1 MSAPRRSPRFRDLS
15 AWLAAALV
23 TVLLL
28 LAAGCAGRRPVPLRP
43 EPVPYADTTPIPE
56 PESRSPAKG
65 RRLAD
70 PGISLQVERAWDLR
84 RALGERR
91 EALNITRFDDV
102 VSSAWFQHRNGRRRL
117 TPEVV
122 AAGPPGSPP
131 DTTRPITIVAA
142 KKEGVTPGF
151 TVEDAR
157 GVGFVLRF
165 DPPGHLHLM
174 SAADAITSRL
184 FHAAGYHV
192 PADHVIRV
200 DTADLRIA
208 PGTRVSTLKD
218 ARLMSRRDI
227 RVLLRRTE
235 SLPDGEFLALASRWT
250 PGISKGPFF
259 FGGRREDDPNDHYQ
273 HQHRR
278 ELRGMKV
285 VAAWLNRD
293 DTHFAN
299 TLDTYVEPGY
309 LRHYLIDFGASLGS
323 ASIDANTPRDGRE
336 YHVDVGY
343 IAARLLSLGFWT
355 ARWQGREQ
363 TDYHPA
369 IGYIPVESFRP
380 GEWKATF
387 PNPAFDAMTVRDGY
401 WGAKLVG
408 SFSDAQIRAAV
419 SAGQLPSAALEDTLA
434 EIISHRRDRT
444 VEYWYSRVTPVEDP
458 SAELVGGDRGPAG
471 RGRGSDAGN
480 REARELVVSFR
491 DLGLEHGL
499 SGARETRY
507 RWRFKHPSRGLEVR
521 GARPAEPDGLQEIRV
536 ALPAKARG
544 GGQPGPREALATLR
558 VTAERPASSGRPAV
572 IHLRWRGPGKGYV
585 VAGLEH

>member
-1 MSAPRRSPRFRDLS
+1 MI
-15 AWLAAALV
+15 
-23 TVLLL
+23 L
-28 LAAGCAGRRPVPLRP
+28 LALASGGCAGRRPVPLRL
-43 EPVPYADTTPIPE
+43 EPVPYADTVPIPE

-70 PGISLQVERAWDLR
+70 PGISVQVERAWDLR

-102 VSSAWFQHRNGRRRL
+102 VSSAWFRHRNDRRPL
-117 TPEVV
+117 TPEEV
-122 AAGPPGSPP
+122 AQGPIGSPP
-131 DTTRPITIVAA
+131 DTSRPITIVAA

-157 GVGFVLRF
+157 GHRYAMTF

-192 PADHVIRV
+192 PADHVVRI

-208 PGTRVSTLKD
+208 PGTRVSTLEH
-218 ARLMSRRDI
+218 ARPMTREDI
-227 RVLLRRTE
+227 RAVLSRTT
-235 SLPDGEFLALASRWT
+235 SLPSGEFLALASRWT
-250 PGISKGPFF
+250 PGVSKGPFLF
-259 FGGRREDDPNDHYQ
+259 AGRRPDDPNDHYQ

-278 ELRGMKV
+278 ELRGLKV

-309 LRHYLIDFGASLGS
+309 LRHYLIDFGATLGS
-323 ASIDANTPRDGRE
+323 ASVDANTPRDGRE
-336 YHVDVGY
+336 YHVDVGA
-343 IAARLLSLGFWT
+343 ITARLLSLGFWT
-355 ARWQGREQ
+355 AAWQEQ
-363 TDYHPA
+363 ERPPYHPA
-369 IGYIPVESFRP
+369 IGWIPVETFRP
-380 GEWKATF
+380 GEWKPTF

-419 SAGQLPSAALEDTLA
+419 SAGRLPGAALEDTLA

-444 VEYWYSRVTPVEDP
+444 VRHWFARVTPVEEP
-458 SAELVGGDRGPAG
+458 AAELVRGDGGRPAL
-471 RGRGSDAGN
+471 A
-480 REARELVVSFR
+480 VTFR
-491 DLGLEHGL
+491 DLGLERQLWSAG
-499 SGARETRY
+499 ETRY
-507 RWRFKHPSRGLEVR
+507 RWRFRHPSRGVDAR
-521 GARPAEPDGLQEIRV
+521 GTEPAAPGGRQEIRV
-536 ALPAKARG
+536 PLPPETGEGRG
-544 GGQPGPREALATLR
+544 EEPGRREALATLR
-558 VTAERPASSGRPAV
+558 VTAGRPGARGRAAV
-572 IHLRWRGPGKGYV
+572 VHLRWSGPGKGYV
-585 VAGLEH
+585 AAGLEH